1 MRVMY
6 TTLNTF
12 PKTTTYFIMT
22 QEAAELSDAL
32 KSINEAEKQ
41 ASNLEK
47 MLDDLDRKMDYLLEA
62 MADNKQEAD
71 KETNEEA
78 KE

>member
-6 TTLNTF
+6 TTLDTF
-12 PKTTTYFIMT
+12 PITTTYFIMT
-22 QEAAELSDAL
+22 QEAAELLDAL
-32 KSINEAEKQ
+32 KLINEAEKQ

-62 MADNKQEAD
+62 MADNKHEAD
-71 KETNEEA
+71 KETSEEA

>member
-1 MRVMY
+1 MY
-6 TTLNTF
+6 TTLDTF
-12 PKTTTYFIMT
+12 PITTTYFIMT
-22 QEAAELSDAL
+22 QEAAELLDAL
-32 KSINEAEKQ
+32 KLINEAEKQ

>member
-1 MRVMY
+1 
-6 TTLNTF
+6 
-12 PKTTTYFIMT
+12 MT
-22 QEAAELSDAL
+22 QEAAELLDAL
-32 KSINEAEKQ
+32 KLINEAEKQ

-71 KETNEEA
+71 KETTEEA

>member
-1 MRVMY
+1 MY
-6 TTLNTF
+6 TTLDTF
-12 PKTTTYFIMT
+12 PITTTYFIMT
-22 QEAAELSDAL
+22 QEAAELLDAL
-32 KSINEAEKQ
+32 KLINEAEKQ

-71 KETNEEA
+71 KETTEEA

>member
-1 MRVMY
+1 
-6 TTLNTF
+6 
-12 PKTTTYFIMT
+12 MT

-71 KETNEEA
+71 KETTEEA